1 MTLVC
6 RREVP
11 TDFSSIHEVESAAF
25 GRASEAVLVDALRA
39 AGGLSISAVAEEDG
53 RVVGH
58 IAFSPVSIE
67 NSRES
72 FPALALAP
80 MAVHPEWQRQGIG
93 SALVRWSLDECRR
106 EGHQL
111 VIVLG
116 HAEYYPRFGFVPAR
130 PLGILCPFDVPD
142 EVFRLLELQPGA
154 LGARTGKVSYRPE
167 FLQV

>member
-1 MTLVC
+1 
-6 RREVP
+6 
-11 TDFSSIHEVESAAF
+11 
-25 GRASEAVLVDALRA
+25 VDALRA